1 MGEGGFDVVLV
12 RKSGPVQ
19 NVKFR
24 SWWLYF
30 LFLVLLVM
38 VAGLGAGAYLLYS
51 QQRVLL
57 NLSEDTRLLMLR
69 AERLESL
76 VQEQET
82 RALLAQQAEE
92 ERRAAQAAAKAKALP
107 KAVVAAEAAKAEEAK
122 PVLPPEPKVSEH
134 VKISNVKV
142 GGRGG
147 DLSVVFDVANQHD
160 PNDPA
165 MGYVTVVA
173 RAQRA
178 DKPWIEAWPPMRLS
192 PLGRPLNYRR
202 GTPFSVQRYRR
213 LRASFAKGDKQFERL
228 EFLVYSREGQLV
240 LVHDQELGGKPKPAS
255 QSPASQSPADSS
267 QGGSG

>member
-24 SWWLYF
+24 SWWIYF
-30 LFLVLLVM
+30 LFLVLMVM
-38 VAGLGAGAYLLYS
+38 VAGMVAGAYLLYG
-51 QQRVLL
+51 QQEVLV

-69 AERLESL
+69 TERLESL

-82 RALLAQQAEE
+82 RDLLAQQAED
-92 ERRAAQAAAKAKALP
+92 ERKEAAAKSKAKSAP
-107 KAVVAAEAAKAEEAK
+107 KPAEEAK
-122 PVLPPEPKVSEH
+122 AKEPEPAKPILPPEPTVSDR
-134 VKISNVKV
+134 VKISNVNVQK
-142 GGRGG
+142 RGG
-147 DLSVVFDVANQHD
+147 DLSVVFDVTNQQD

-178 DKPWIEAWPPMRLS
+178 GKPWIEAWPPMRLT

-213 LRASFAKGDKQFERL
+213 LRASFAKGDKHFERL

-240 LVHDQELGGKPKPAS
+240 LVYDEDLAAKKDQ
-255 QSPASQSPADSS
+255 ADSK
-267 QGGSG
+267 GGNG

>member
-1 MGEGGFDVVLV
+1 VGEGGFDVVLV

-38 VAGLGAGAYLLYS
+38 VAGLGAGAYLLYG
-51 QQRVLL
+51 QQQVLV

-82 RALLAQQAEE
+82 RDLLAQQAEQ
-92 ERRAAQAAAKAKALP
+92 ERREAEAAAKAKAKPPL
-107 KAVVAAEAAKAEEAK
+107 KTAEEVKPKEPEKAK
-122 PVLPPEPKVSEH
+122 PPLPPDPKVSEH

-142 GGRGG
+142 KKRGG

-160 PNDPA
+160 PGDPA

-213 LRASFAKGDKQFERL
+213 LRASFAKGDKKFERL
-228 EFLVYSREGQLV
+228 EFLVYSRDGQLV
-240 LVHDQELGGKPKPAS
+240 LVVDEDLAAKQKPAETS
-255 QSPASQSPADSS
+255 
-267 QGGSG
+267 GGNG

>member
-1 MGEGGFDVVLV
+1 VGEGGFDVVLV

-24 SWWLYF
+24 SWWIYF
-30 LFLVLLVM
+30 LFLILLVM
-38 VAGLGAGAYLLYS
+38 VAGLGAGAYLLYG
-51 QQRVLL
+51 QQKVLV

-69 AERLESL
+69 TERLESL

-82 RALLAQQAEE
+82 RDLLAQQAED
-92 ERRAAQAAAKAKALP
+92 ERREAEAAAKAKAKP
-107 KAVVAAEAAKAEEAK
+107 ATKPAEEAK
-122 PVLPPEPKVSEH
+122 AKEPEEAKPILPPEPKVSEH

-142 GGRGG
+142 AKRGG

-173 RAQRA
+173 RAHRA
-178 DKPWIEAWPPMRLS
+178 GKPWVEAWPPMRLT

-240 LVHDQELGGKPKPAS
+240 LVYNEDLTAKEDQ
-255 QSPASQSPADSS
+255 ADS
-267 QGGSG
+267 QGGNG

>member
-30 LFLVLLVM
+30 LFLVMLTM
-38 VAGLGAGAYLLYS
+38 VAGLGAGAYLLYG
-51 QQRVLL
+51 QQQVLVS
-57 NLSEDTRLLMLR
+57 LSEDTRLLMLR

-82 RALLAQQAEE
+82 RALLAHQAEE
-92 ERRAAQAAAKAKALP
+92 ERREAEAAAKAKTTP
-107 KAVVAAEAAKAEEAK
+107 KAAAAAEAAKAEEAAAAK
-122 PVLPPEPKVSEH
+122 PTLPPEPKVAEH

-142 GGRGG
+142 KGRGG

-160 PNDPA
+160 PSDPA

-178 DKPWIEAWPPMRLS
+178 GKPWIEAWPPMRLS

-213 LRASFAKGDKQFERL
+213 LRASFAKGDKNFERL
-228 EFLVYSREGQLV
+228 EFLVYSRDGQLV
-240 LVHDQELGGKPKPAS
+240 MVHDEELAAKGEQSSPQKP
-255 QSPASQSPADSS
+255 DNI